1 MSKKPTVLMILD
13 GYGLNKRK
21 DGNAVALADTPVMDK
36 LMADYPFVEG
46 QASGLAVGLPEG
58 QMGNSEVGHL
68 NMGAGRIVYQELT
81 RITKEIED
89 GDFFKNEA
97 LLAACKNAKENNS
110 ALHLYGL
117 VSDGGVHS
125 HITHIYGLLE
135 LAKREGVEKIYVHC
149 FLDGRDTPPASG
161 KGYVEQLEAKM
172 KEIGVGEV
180 VSVMGRYY
188 AMDRDNRWDRVEL
201 AYNALVKGEGV
212 ATDNIVKAIQE
223 SYDNEKTD
231 EFVIPAYLEKDGI
244 VLYNQELSCEDARTV
259 LDILRRTG
267 LVPVMEGKDYMY
279 YDPEEYTN
287 DVDWYAEDITRILG
301 RKFRTIRDNEDRMF
315 INKISAKAVAG
326 SDVAAAVEGLKPW
339 FTAII
344 HESEGFAGG
353 TVEFVPNGYSKALGM
368 AVACRLWDIPVED
381 TVCFGDSNNDLE
393 MFSYAH
399 TKVAMRNASPKLL
412 EMADYV
418 TEDMFHFGI
427 RNGLRYLGL
436 ID

>member
-1 MSKKPTVLMILD
+1 MNRTAVFFDADGTVSHLIK
-13 GYGLNKRK
+13 GVP
-21 DGNAVALADTPVMDK
+21 ASAEAAIHAL
-36 LMADYPFVEG
+36 
-46 QASGLAVGLPEG
+46 QAK
-58 QMGNSEVGHL
+58 GHL
-68 NMGAGRIVYQELT
+68 AFLCTGRS
-81 RITKEIED
+81 R
-89 GDFFKNEA
+89 
-97 LLAACKNAKENNS
+97 
-110 ALHLYGL
+110 
-117 VSDGGVHS
+117 
-125 HITHIYGLLE
+125 
-135 LAKREGVEKIYVHC
+135 
-149 FLDGRDTPPASG
+149 
-161 KGYVEQLEAKM
+161 
-172 KEIGVGEV
+172 
-180 VSVMGRYY
+180 
-188 AMDRDNRWDRVEL
+188 
-201 AYNALVKGEGV
+201 ALV
-212 ATDNIVKAIQE
+212 
-223 SYDNEKTD
+223 D
-231 EFVIPAYLEKDGI
+231 EPLERIGFDGIIASAGAYLEKDGI

>member
-1 MSKKPTVLMILD
+1 
-13 GYGLNKRK
+13 
-21 DGNAVALADTPVMDK
+21 
-36 LMADYPFVEG
+36 
-46 QASGLAVGLPEG
+46 
-58 QMGNSEVGHL
+58 
-68 NMGAGRIVYQELT
+68 
-81 RITKEIED
+81 
-89 GDFFKNEA
+89 
-97 LLAACKNAKENNS
+97 
-110 ALHLYGL
+110 
-117 VSDGGVHS
+117 
-125 HITHIYGLLE
+125 
-135 LAKREGVEKIYVHC
+135 
-149 FLDGRDTPPASG
+149 
-161 KGYVEQLEAKM
+161 
-172 KEIGVGEV
+172 
-180 VSVMGRYY
+180 
-188 AMDRDNRWDRVEL
+188 
-201 AYNALVKGEGV
+201 
-212 ATDNIVKAIQE
+212 
-223 SYDNEKTD
+223 
-231 EFVIPAYLEKDGI
+231 
-244 VLYNQELSCEDARTV
+244 
-259 LDILRRTG
+259 
-267 LVPVMEGKDYMY
+267 
-279 YDPEEYTN
+279 
-287 DVDWYAEDITRILG
+287 
-301 RKFRTIRDNEDRMF
+301 MF

>member
-1 MSKKPTVLMILD
+1 MNRKAVFFDADGTVSHLIK
-13 GYGLNKRK
+13 GVP
-21 DGNAVALADTPVMDK
+21 ASAEAAIHALQTK
-36 LMADYPFVEG
+36 
-46 QASGLAVGLPEG
+46 
-58 QMGNSEVGHL
+58 GHL
-68 NMGAGRIVYQELT
+68 AFLCTGRS
-81 RITKEIED
+81 R
-89 GDFFKNEA
+89 
-97 LLAACKNAKENNS
+97 
-110 ALHLYGL
+110 
-117 VSDGGVHS
+117 
-125 HITHIYGLLE
+125 
-135 LAKREGVEKIYVHC
+135 
-149 FLDGRDTPPASG
+149 
-161 KGYVEQLEAKM
+161 
-172 KEIGVGEV
+172 
-180 VSVMGRYY
+180 
-188 AMDRDNRWDRVEL
+188 
-201 AYNALVKGEGV
+201 ALV
-212 ATDNIVKAIQE
+212 
-223 SYDNEKTD
+223 D
-231 EFVIPAYLEKDGI
+231 EPLERIGFDGIIASAGAYLEKDGI

-381 TVCFGDSNNDLE
+381 TVCFGDSSNDLE

>member
-1 MSKKPTVLMILD
+1 MNRKAVFFDADGTVSHLIK
-13 GYGLNKRK
+13 GVP
-21 DGNAVALADTPVMDK
+21 ASAEAAIHALQTK
-36 LMADYPFVEG
+36 
-46 QASGLAVGLPEG
+46 
-58 QMGNSEVGHL
+58 GHL
-68 NMGAGRIVYQELT
+68 AFLCTGRS
-81 RITKEIED
+81 R
-89 GDFFKNEA
+89 
-97 LLAACKNAKENNS
+97 
-110 ALHLYGL
+110 
-117 VSDGGVHS
+117 
-125 HITHIYGLLE
+125 
-135 LAKREGVEKIYVHC
+135 
-149 FLDGRDTPPASG
+149 
-161 KGYVEQLEAKM
+161 
-172 KEIGVGEV
+172 
-180 VSVMGRYY
+180 
-188 AMDRDNRWDRVEL
+188 
-201 AYNALVKGEGV
+201 ALV
-212 ATDNIVKAIQE
+212 
-223 SYDNEKTD
+223 D
-231 EFVIPAYLEKDGI
+231 EPLERIGFDGIIASAGAYLEKDGI

-287 DVDWYAEDITRILG
+287 DVDWSAEDITRILG

-353 TVEFVPNGYSKALGM
+353 TVEFVPNGYYKALGM

>member
-1 MSKKPTVLMILD
+1 MNRKAVFFDADGTVSHLIKGVPASAEAAIHALQAKGHLAFLCTGRSRALVDEPFERIGLD
-13 GYGLNKRK
+13 GII
-21 DGNAVALADTPVMDK
+21 
-36 LMADYPFVEG
+36 
-46 QASGLAVGLPEG
+46 AS
-58 QMGNSEVGHL
+58 
-68 NMGAGRIVYQELT
+68 AG
-81 RITKEIED
+81 
-89 GDFFKNEA
+89 
-97 LLAACKNAKENNS
+97 
-110 ALHLYGL
+110 
-117 VSDGGVHS
+117 
-125 HITHIYGLLE
+125 
-135 LAKREGVEKIYVHC
+135 
-149 FLDGRDTPPASG
+149 
-161 KGYVEQLEAKM
+161 
-172 KEIGVGEV
+172 
-180 VSVMGRYY
+180 
-188 AMDRDNRWDRVEL
+188 
-201 AYNALVKGEGV
+201 
-212 ATDNIVKAIQE
+212 
-223 SYDNEKTD
+223 
-231 EFVIPAYLEKDGI
+231 AYLKKDAI

-259 LDILRRTG
+259 MDILRRTG